1 MKIYTV
7 ISGKNDLDALVPFDE
22 TQDQEV
28 YILVSFLNFT
38 GGKKMVKELHDH
50 YNKLLKQITEEK

>member
-28 YILVSFLNFT
+28 YILVSFLNFA
-38 GGKKMVKELHDH
+38 GGKKTVKELHDH